1 MGVIWPGITGFSP
14 ITFYA
19 PLFMQ
24 VKKNAKK
31 RLKTVKKGAK
41 NA

>member
-1 MGVIWPGITGFSP
+1 MGVIWPEITGFSP

-19 PLFMQ
+19 LFFMQ